1 ACARRGGQAQ
11 RRRTARKGRRRRS
24 GHRLASLDLL
34 ESTVS
39 GLPSYQILRF
49 LSHVLRAR
57 ARPGVCPHLRSTHS
71 GACARLPRPT
81 VSGIAEHRGARSLR
95 LNLKCYKVKESA
107 AQKVTYTADLG
118 GLAPEPGC
126 QVKTPAKLL
135 CVETTKSNVSPTPPG
150 APG

>member
-1 ACARRGGQAQ
+1 
-11 RRRTARKGRRRRS
+11 
-24 GHRLASLDLL
+24 
-34 ESTVS
+34 
-39 GLPSYQILRF
+39 
-49 LSHVLRAR
+49 HVLRAR

-135 CVETTKSNVSPTPPG
+135 CVEATKTNVSPTPPG
-150 APG
+150 APAGPAAGQFICYKVKCAKGAPPVVTLADQFGTHTMPPSAPQLP